1 MSLFISSLNSGSN
14 GNCYYIGNGDEA
26 IIVDAGLSCRET
38 EKRMERLGLDIR
50 KVKAIFVSH
59 EHTDHI
65 FGLPV
70 LTKKYQVPV
79 YITERTRLNSGLHLQ
94 PHLVYSF
101 NAYEP
106 VEVGSISIHAFP
118 KLHDAADPHS
128 FIVSAQG
135 VKVGIFTDIG
145 NACNNVTDS
154 FAQCNAVFLES
165 NYDEA
170 MLMNGRYPY
179 YLKQRIRGGKGH
191 LSNKQAFDI
200 FTGCRSP
207 FMSHLLLSHL
217 SRENNTHD
225 IVNGMFR
232 PYANSTE
239 IIIASRHKET
249 AVYEIHASP
258 TAPVRFTEKRRAVEQ
273 LSLF

>member
-38 EKRMERLGLDIR
+38 EKRMERLGLDIN
-50 KVKAIFVSH
+50 KVKAIFISH

-70 LTKKYQVPV
+70 LTKKYQLPV
-79 YITERTRLNSGLHLQ
+79 YITDRTRLNSGIHLQ

-101 NAYEP
+101 NSYEP
-106 VEVGSISIHAFP
+106 VEIGAITVHAFP
-118 KLHDAADPHS
+118 KHHDAADPHS
-128 FIVSAQG
+128 FIVSASG

-170 MLMNGRYPY
+170 MLKNGRYPY
-179 YLKQRIRGGKGH
+179 HLKQRIRGGKGH

-200 FTGCRSP
+200 FTECRSS

-225 IVNGMFR
+225 IVDRMFR

-239 IIIASRHKET
+239 IVIASRYKET
-249 AVYEIHASP
+249 EVYQIHASP

>member
-1 MSLFISSLNSGSN
+1 MSLFITSLNSGSN
-14 GNCYYIGNGDEA
+14 GNCYYIGNREEA

-38 EKRMERLGLDIR
+38 EKRMKRLGLDITTI
-50 KVKAIFVSH
+50 KAVFVSH
-59 EHTDHI
+59 EHADHV

-70 LTKKYQVPV
+70 LSKKYQLPV
-79 YITERTRLNSGLHLQ
+79 YITERTRMYSGLNLQ
-94 PHLVYSF
+94 PHLVRAF
-101 NAYEP
+101 NAYDP
-106 VEVGSISIHAFP
+106 VEIGSIIVHAFP
-118 KLHDAADPHS
+118 KDHDAADPHS
-128 FIVSAQG
+128 FIVSSEG

-145 NACNNVTDS
+145 NACNNVTDGFS
-154 FAQCNAVFLES
+154 QCNAVFLES

-191 LSNKQAFDI
+191 LSNKQAFEL

-207 FMSHLLLSHL
+207 YMSHLLLSHL

-225 IVNGMFR
+225 IVNGIFQ
-232 PYANSTE
+232 PHSNDTT
-239 IIIASRHKET
+239 IVIASRYKET
-249 AVYEIHASP
+249 AVYEIPP
-258 TAPVRFTEKRRAVEQ
+258 TYSAPVRFAERRRAVEQ